1 MGRPVGS
8 LLFVLLA
15 CGCGPGGDGGSG
27 DPRAEPRADPY
38 GTGQRVADVLAQR
51 YEAITSEDDTWLEPS
66 NTESIACSRIPADQE
81 TQITGVTL
89 LMEDTFDETGE
100 GAIGNYYVQDSG
112 PPKAHSG
119 MTVFQ
124 PGFSPPDLRV
134 VSGDVLDIF
143 GLITEFDGPGSSK
156 FGFCRTLVEMSGSVQ
171 LRFEG
176 STIEPMVIP
185 VEDTATYVA
194 ARQWIGMLVT
204 LENVELS
211 ETPFESASGRYN
223 IRFNA
228 GMVSADEDIPN
239 ISNELMDLKAVLP
252 PETMPGTVLSSVT
265 GVMTY
270 FFGVHIAP
278 RTPEDIVP

>member
-8 LLFVLLA
+8 LLLLLA
-15 CGCGPGGDGGSG
+15 IGCGPGGDGSSG
-27 DPRAEPRADPY
+27 DPRAEPKADPY
-38 GTGQRVADVLAQR
+38 GTGQRLSDVLGQR
-51 YEAITSEDDTWLEPS
+51 YQAITSAEDSWLEPS
-66 NTESIACSRIPADQE
+66 NSESIGCKRIPLDQE

-100 GAIGNYYVQDSG
+100 GAIGNYYVQDTGTNAPNSG
-112 PPKAHSG
+112 I
-119 MTVFQ
+119 TVFQ

-134 VSGDVLDIF
+134 VTGDVLDIF

-156 FGFCRTLVEMSGSVQ
+156 FGYCRTLPEMSGSVQ

-176 STIEPMVIP
+176 AVVEPAVIP

-194 ARQWIGMLVT
+194 ARQWIGMLVR

-211 ETPFESASGRYN
+211 ETPFKSATGRYN

-228 GMVSADEDIPN
+228 GMVSDDEDIPN
-239 ISNELMDLKAVLP
+239 ISNELMDLEAVLP
-252 PETMPGTVLSSVT
+252 LQTMPGTVLSSVT

-270 FFGVHIAP
+270 FYGVHIAP